1 MCRDWAALTVDEFQ
15 RSAAL
20 DGSQQYVRHPL
31 LIEEDAYSWNKWRRL
46 YNWYECHSK
55 RMYHTIIIIIKC
67 VPTAQEVNNS
77 NPLSLS
83 LSLSLSHALTLSLL
97 IPSSSSLLLLELFSS

>member
-1 MCRDWAALTVDEFQ
+1 MCRDWAALTVDESQ

-77 NPLSLS
+77 NPLFSLS
-83 LSLSLSHALTLSLL
+83 LSCTHTLFVNPLFFF
-97 IPSSSSLLLLELFSS
+97 SSSFRAI